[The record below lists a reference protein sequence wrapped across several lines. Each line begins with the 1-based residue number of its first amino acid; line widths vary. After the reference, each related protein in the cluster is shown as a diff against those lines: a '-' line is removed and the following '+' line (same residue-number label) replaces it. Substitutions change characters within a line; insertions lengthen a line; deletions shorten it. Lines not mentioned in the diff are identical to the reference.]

1 MGIRF
6 SARPTN
12 EIIENH
18 GLGTGGRVQKFI
30 DSECLRRSDKYTPKR
45 TGELI
50 RSGTRGTVIGT
61 GRIVYIA
68 PHARS
73 NYYFNGGHG
82 MQGTARGGLR
92 GRLWFKRMTAAH
104 RMSILAGAAHIAGCD
119 YNG

>member
-12 EIIENH
+12 EIIANH

-50 RSGTRGTVIGT
+50 RSGTRGTVIGK
-61 GRIVYIA
+61 GRIVYLA

-73 NYYFNGGHG
+73 NYYLNGGHG